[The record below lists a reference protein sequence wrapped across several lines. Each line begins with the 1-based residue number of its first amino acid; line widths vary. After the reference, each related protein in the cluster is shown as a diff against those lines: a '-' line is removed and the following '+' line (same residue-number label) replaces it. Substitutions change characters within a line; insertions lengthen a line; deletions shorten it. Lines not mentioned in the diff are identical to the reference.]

1 MNMNFRKFVRID
13 SIPFPRR
20 AKEWSQLSRGWVKVG
35 ALGALGLI
43 VAAVLAALSLQLVSQ
58 PVGLSSE
65 PLTAGNRLAPP
76 APSTPAKEQERT
88 SSPASPATGSTT
100 RAGASQ
106 PAGNDADSLRSDG
119 TKPGTKHD
127 GGGHED
133 D

>member
-1 MNMNFRKFVRID
+1 MNTN
-13 SIPFPRR
+13 
-20 AKEWSQLSRGWVKVG
+20 LRGWAKVG
-35 ALGALGLI
+35 GMGALGLV

-65 PLTAGNRLAPP
+65 PLTAGNQLAPP
-76 APSTPAKEQERT
+76 APAKEREQTT
-88 SSPASPATGSTT
+88 SPTSVATGSTT
-100 RAGASQ
+100 STGASQ

-119 TKPGTKHD
+119 AKPGGGHD